1 MAAQA
6 AAASVVPSSAHTAQR
21 VALRRAAG
29 SSAAAR
35 RPLAV
40 RAVAAPDAA
49 TKQGPTIVNGQ
60 VLHSTTKE
68 QLDVINSM
76 GQYAEE
82 QVGRGQAWRNRVL
95 WAGARLASFWPS
107 LAGLGDSCC

>member
-6 AAASVVPSSAHTAQR
+6 AAASVAPSSAHTAQR

-29 SSAAAR
+29 SPAAAR

-82 QVGRGQAWRNRVL
+82 QVGRGQRRGIEL

-107 LAGLGDSCC
+107 LVAPW